1 MKRNILTWG
10 LLMSL
15 ISLVG
20 RAETT
25 IPDAVA
31 YFSLRPFGWGTC
43 SDVHGT
49 SYTLDG
55 GSRAKNPKTVVLYSS
70 GADDRDIIL
79 DAITN
84 NDIVI
89 LDGSK
94 GDFFVS
100 KSMSLYGLQHKTIVG
115 RNGARL
121 CTEWYI
127 TPELKQVLVDANLGQ
142 YSSSSGTGGTLS
154 NGKEVDEEREWKT
167 RQTIIDYGGDATEAY
182 RNSGFFQLNTT
193 NKNIIFRNL
202 VFQGPGSVDV
212 GGTDLISNNGGT
224 HVWVDH
230 CEFVDGMDGN
240 LDSGHRE
247 GSSQYVTYS
256 WNVFRY
262 TERSYSHPYSNGVGW
277 NKGYLQYITYA
288 YNIWGEGCNRR
299 LPQADW
305 VYIHLA
311 NNYYDCAGNS
321 VAIAVGA
328 NTHALVEGNYAADGV
343 NSPFKPGGQSD
354 LYYLARNNQGFGNYN
369 DKTNTDISL
378 EVPYEYPL
386 IPTDSVPA
394 VLRGTHGAGATIDD
408 MIEDFLNLPLTA
420 PATCYSR
427 RMTESQGK
435 AWSAD
440 KSWDYVSGLVTKS
453 LLKCTTQ
460 YPDDEWSMTAYEWC
474 KYYADAALNDDG
486 SFKNFKKG
494 NIDNIA
500 SGKVFFE
507 LYHRELAKGTEEGRV
522 NAAKYKVAV
531 DYLYNYLRNDYSR
544 IRLEEG
550 KGGFYHKDIYPN
562 QMWLDGLYMGAAF
575 YAEYLANFAPED
587 NDGWSDVANQF
598 ITIHRHTYNPEKKL
612 NYHGWSADPEDSNS
626 FWANREGDY
635 LGCSSE
641 FWGRGMGW
649 YFAALVDV
657 LEVMPDTHTD
667 YAAVKN
673 ILAQV
678 AEGLSLWQDKTS
690 GVWYQLLQYDNTFVG
705 ECGKSNYLEASA
717 SCMFAYSYLKAL
729 RLGLLDEN
737 YRSVAEKAYRGVL
750 ATFVTENED
759 KTLNLNFSCKSAGL
773 GPAKSPQRDGS
784 ASYYLCGS
792 DVTVVSNEGKSI
804 GPFIMASLEWE
815 MEYGTVEDTPTE
827 PDVPETPSEPE
838 EPEVPEIPEN
848 VTYKA
853 FTEDTVLL
861 TTAENLSALVSE
873 NWVRGGEKSSSKGGT
888 IDPTTGETVEK
899 YSGGGILLKQGNSAK
914 TLDTYVTGV
923 AELTAYAC
931 TAGGSDRTL
940 IVTATSTEGEVVQ
953 GKGTSSGYVSTAV
966 TLHLD
971 SGKEYRISYTGVEA
985 DNEGNGAD
993 MVLHGIKFVVAGG
1006 VPDGIKTVPADTLVD
1021 IFDTRGLPVRRQ
1033 VTVSEAVRSLPAGIY
1048 IIGGRKVWVE

>member
-1 MKRNILTWG
+1 MTKRTVVIFWT
-10 LLMSL
+10 LLFFVMTG
-15 ISLVG
+15 G
-20 RAETT
+20 RAEITT
-25 IPDAVA
+25 PDAAA

-55 GSRAKNPKTVVLYSS
+55 GSRAKSPKTVVLYSS

-94 GDFFVS
+94 GDFMVS

-182 RNSGFFQLNTT
+182 RSSGFFQLNTT
-193 NKNIIFRNL
+193 NENIIFRNL

-386 IPTDSVPA
+386 IPIDSVPA

-408 MIEDFLNLPLTA
+408 MIEDFLNLPWI
-420 PATCYSR
+420 
-427 RMTESQGK
+427 E
-435 AWSAD
+435 
-440 KSWDYVSGLVTKS
+440 
-453 LLKCTTQ
+453 
-460 YPDDEWSMTAYEWC
+460 
-474 KYYADAALNDDG
+474 
-486 SFKNFKKG
+486 
-494 NIDNIA
+494 
-500 SGKVFFE
+500 
-507 LYHRELAKGTEEGRV
+507 
-522 NAAKYKVAV
+522 
-531 DYLYNYLRNDYSR
+531 
-544 IRLEEG
+544 
-550 KGGFYHKDIYPN
+550 
-562 QMWLDGLYMGAAF
+562 
-575 YAEYLANFAPED
+575 PE
-587 NDGWSDVANQF
+587 
-598 ITIHRHTYNPEKKL
+598 
-612 NYHGWSADPEDSNS
+612 
-626 FWANREGDY
+626 
-635 LGCSSE
+635 
-641 FWGRGMGW
+641 
-649 YFAALVDV
+649 
-657 LEVMPDTHTD
+657 
-667 YAAVKN
+667 
-673 ILAQV
+673 
-678 AEGLSLWQDKTS
+678 
-690 GVWYQLLQYDNTFVG
+690 
-705 ECGKSNYLEASA
+705 
-717 SCMFAYSYLKAL
+717 
-729 RLGLLDEN
+729 
-737 YRSVAEKAYRGVL
+737 
-750 ATFVTENED
+750 
-759 KTLNLNFSCKSAGL
+759 
-773 GPAKSPQRDGS
+773 
-784 ASYYLCGS
+784 
-792 DVTVVSNEGKSI
+792 
-804 GPFIMASLEWE
+804 
-815 MEYGTVEDTPTE
+815 E

-838 EPEVPEIPEN
+838 EPDVPEIPED

-853 FTEDTVLL
+853 FTEDAVLL
-861 TTAENLSALVSE
+861 TTAENLSVLVSE
-873 NWVRGGEKSSSKGGT
+873 NWVRGGETSSSKGGT

-914 TLDTYVTGV
+914 MLETYVTGV
-923 AELTAYAC
+923 TELTAYAC
-931 TAGGSDRTL
+931 TAGSSDRTL
-940 IVTATSTEGEVVQ
+940 VVTATSTDGEVVQ

-966 TLHLD
+966 TIHLD
-971 SGKEYRISYTGVEA
+971 GGKEYRISYTGVEA
-985 DNEGNGAD
+985 GNEGNGAD
-993 MVLHGIKFVVAGG
+993 MVLHGIKFVTTSNNIELLPWDAM
-1006 VPDGIKTVPADTLVD
+1006 VD
-1021 IFDTRGLPVRRQ
+1021 IYDIRGVLIKRQ
-1033 VTVSEAVRSLPAGIY
+1033 VAVRELVETIPAGIY
-1048 IIGGRKVWVE
+1048 LINGRKVIVR